1 MSPASKTTA
10 HTWRVGDV
18 LIWDERVTLH
28 RGRLWPYAGPRTHAS
43 ICISA
48 RDVDGLAG
56 VSPHEAR

>member
-18 LIWDERVTLH
+18 LIWDERATLH
-28 RGRLWPYAGPRTHAS
+28 RGRPWPYAEPRTLAS

-48 RDVDGLAG
+48 LDVDGLAG
-56 VSPHEAR
+56 VRPHEAR